1 MKWHE
6 ALKQWNAHKKT
17 INAAH
22 VFALPRKGT
31 PEHAEVKAIQDPPKK
46 HLSELR
52 AERDSRAR
60 PAPSAAEAP
69 EAPEPKSKAEKKK
82 EAAAKKHAAIV
93 RQNERVHSGKAAKPR
108 SSAPPKGRDAEKSAH
123 RDEIIKILSEMWT
136 TK

>member
-52 AERDSRAR
+52 AEHA
-60 PAPSAAEAP
+60 AKKAAEAP